1 MFRTTSGT
9 RRVML
14 LLCVLLLSL
23 VFVLPKQSRSLL
35 QGIGQ
40 PLAQLLSLPLTA
52 LAALDR
58 GVQEAWYGYLALH
71 QVSEEN
77 RRLQRELQ
85 ALRGRNNEL
94 RELGVAGQR
103 LAALL
108 ALKERLHAKTVAAQV
123 IGRDATNWYR
133 AIVLDKGA
141 RDGVKVEMGVMVPD
155 GAVGR
160 VVKVTPF
167 TAIVLLIT
175 DPNNAVTG
183 LIQRTRDEGIVEGTA
198 EGRARMK
205 YIPLLATLQSGDVI
219 VTSGLTGGFPRG
231 VPLGTITR
239 IDRVEGELFQS
250 AEIVPEVDLHKLEEV
265 LVITDPLPVGDGLE
279 RPAARSGPVSPEV
292 RP

>member
-1 MFRTTSGT
+1 
-9 RRVML
+9 ML

>member
-1 MFRTTSGT
+1 MLRTTSGT

-23 VFVLPKQSRSLL
+23 VFVLPKQSLSLL

-40 PLAQLLSLPLTA
+40 PLVQLLSLPLTA

-58 GVQEAWYGYLALH
+58 GGQEAWYGYLALH

-77 RRLQRELQ
+77 RRLQREIQ

-94 RELGVAGQR
+94 RELGRAGHR

-108 ALKERLHAKTVAAQV
+108 ALQERLQAKTVAAQV

-133 AIVLDKGA
+133 AIMLDKGA
-141 RDGVKVEMGVMVPD
+141 RDGVKVEMGVMAPD

-175 DPNNAVTG
+175 DPNNAVDG

-198 EGRARMK
+198 EGQARMK
-205 YIPLLATLQSGDVI
+205 YIPLLATLQRGDVI

-239 IDRVEGELFQS
+239 IDRIEGELFQS
-250 AEIVPEVDLHKLEEV
+250 AEVVPEVDLHKLEEV

-279 RPAARSGPVSPEV
+279 RPSARSGPVSPEV

>member
-108 ALKERLHAKTVAAQV
+108 ALKERLQAKTVAAQV

-141 RDGVKVEMGVMVPD
+141 RDGVKAEMGVMAPD

-167 TAIVLLIT
+167 TAMVLLIT

-265 LVITDPLPVGDGLE
+265 LVITDPLPLGDGLE
-279 RPAARSGPVSPEV
+279 RPAAQAGPVSPEV

>member
-141 RDGVKVEMGVMVPD
+141 RDGVKVEMGVMAPD

>member
-1 MFRTTSGT
+1 
-9 RRVML
+9 ML

-108 ALKERLHAKTVAAQV
+108 ALKERLKAKTVAAQV

-141 RDGVKVEMGVMVPD
+141 RDGVKVEMGVMAPD

-160 VVKVTPF
+160 VAKVTPF

-279 RPAARSGPVSPEV
+279 QPAARSGPIFPEI

>member
-1 MFRTTSGT
+1 
-9 RRVML
+9 ML

-23 VFVLPKQSRSLL
+23 VFVLPKQSLSLL

-40 PLAQLLSLPLTA
+40 PLVQLLSLPLTA

-58 GVQEAWYGYLALH
+58 GGQEAWYGYLALH

-77 RRLQRELQ
+77 RRLQREIQ

-94 RELGVAGQR
+94 RELGRAGHR

-108 ALKERLHAKTVAAQV
+108 ALQERLQAKTVAAQV

-133 AIVLDKGA
+133 AIMLDKGA
-141 RDGVKVEMGVMVPD
+141 RDGVKVEMGVMAPD

-175 DPNNAVTG
+175 DPNNAVDG

-198 EGRARMK
+198 EGQARMK
-205 YIPLLATLQSGDVI
+205 YIPLLATLQRGDVI

-239 IDRVEGELFQS
+239 IDRIEGELFQS
-250 AEIVPEVDLHKLEEV
+250 AEVVPEVDLHKLEEV

-279 RPAARSGPVSPEV
+279 RPAARSGPVSPDV

>member
-1 MFRTTSGT
+1 
-9 RRVML
+9 ML

-23 VFVLPKQSRSLL
+23 VFILPQQSRSFL

-58 GVQEAWYGYLALH
+58 GVQEVWYGYLALH

-103 LAALL
+103 LAAVL
-108 ALKERLHAKTVAAQV
+108 ALKERLKAKTLAAQV

-133 AIVLDKGA
+133 AIMVDKGS
-141 RDGVKVEMGVMVPD
+141 RDGVKVEMGVMAPD

-167 TAIVLLIT
+167 TSVVLLIT

-183 LIQRTRDEGIVEGTA
+183 LIQRTRDEGIVEGTT

-239 IDRVEGELFQS
+239 IDKAEGELFQS

-279 RPAARSGPVSPEV
+279 SSVAPSGPVSPEV

>member
-1 MFRTTSGT
+1 
-9 RRVML
+9 ML

-23 VFVLPKQSRSLL
+23 VFILPKQSRSLL

-52 LAALDR
+52 LASLDR
-58 GVQEAWYGYLALH
+58 GVQEVWYGYLALH

-103 LAALL
+103 LAAVL
-108 ALKERLHAKTVAAQV
+108 ALKERLKAKTLAAQV

-133 AIVLDKGA
+133 AIVLDKGL
-141 RDGVKVEMGVMVPD
+141 RDGVQVEMGVMAPD

-167 TAIVLLIT
+167 TSMVLLIT

-183 LIQRTRDEGIVEGTA
+183 LIQRTRDEGIVEGTT

-239 IDRVEGELFQS
+239 IDKAEGELFQS

-265 LVITDPLPVGDGLE
+265 LVITDPLPVGDGLAP
-279 RPAARSGPVSPEV
+279 PAAQSGPVSPEG

>member
-1 MFRTTSGT
+1 
-9 RRVML
+9 ML

-77 RRLQRELQ
+77 RRLQHELQ

-141 RDGVKVEMGVMVPD
+141 RDGVKAEMGVMAPD

-183 LIQRTRDEGIVEGTA
+183 LIQRTRDEGIVEGTT

-239 IDRVEGELFQS
+239 IDRIEGELFQS

-279 RPAARSGPVSPEV
+279 RPAARSGPVSPDV

>member
-77 RRLQRELQ
+77 RRLQHELQ

-141 RDGVKVEMGVMVPD
+141 RDGVKAEMGVMAPD

-183 LIQRTRDEGIVEGTA
+183 LIQRTRDEGIVEGTT

-239 IDRVEGELFQS
+239 IDRIEGELFQS

-279 RPAARSGPVSPEV
+279 RPAARSGPVSPDV

>member
-77 RRLQRELQ
+77 RRLQHELQ

-133 AIVLDKGA
+133 AIVLDRGA
-141 RDGVKVEMGVMVPD
+141 RDGVKAEMGVMAPD

-183 LIQRTRDEGIVEGTA
+183 LIQRTRDEGIVEGTT

-239 IDRVEGELFQS
+239 IDRIEGELFQS

-279 RPAARSGPVSPEV
+279 RPAARSGSVSPDV

>member
-1 MFRTTSGT
+1 
-9 RRVML
+9 ML

-77 RRLQRELQ
+77 RRLQHELQ

-133 AIVLDKGA
+133 AIVLDRGA
-141 RDGVKVEMGVMVPD
+141 RDGVKAEMGVMAPD

-183 LIQRTRDEGIVEGTA
+183 LIQRTRDEGIVEGTT

-239 IDRVEGELFQS
+239 IDRIEGELFQS

-279 RPAARSGPVSPEV
+279 RPAARSGSVSPDV

>member
-1 MFRTTSGT
+1 
-9 RRVML
+9 ML

-23 VFVLPKQSRSLL
+23 VFILPKQSRSLL

-58 GVQEAWYGYLALH
+58 GVQEVWHGYLALH

-103 LAALL
+103 LASVL
-108 ALKERLHAKTVAAQV
+108 ALKERLKAKTLAAQV

-141 RDGVKVEMGVMVPD
+141 RDGVKVEMGVMAPD

-167 TAIVLLIT
+167 TSMVLLIT

-183 LIQRTRDEGIVEGTA
+183 LIQRTRDEGIVEGTT

-205 YIPLLATLQSGDVI
+205 YIPLLTTLQSGDVI

-239 IDRVEGELFQS
+239 IDKTEGELFQS

-265 LVITDPLPVGDGLE
+265 LVITDPLPIGEGLE
-279 RPAARSGPVSPEV
+279 PSAAQSGPVSPEV

>member
-1 MFRTTSGT
+1 
-9 RRVML
+9 ML

-108 ALKERLHAKTVAAQV
+108 ALQERLHAKTVAAQV

-239 IDRVEGELFQS
+239 IDRIEGELFQS

>member
-1 MFRTTSGT
+1 
-9 RRVML
+9 ML

-23 VFVLPKQSRSLL
+23 VFVLPKQSRTLL
-35 QGIGQ
+35 HSIGQ

-58 GVQEAWYGYLALH
+58 GMQQAWNGYIALH
-71 QVSEEN
+71 EVTEEN

-85 ALRGRNNEL
+85 TLRGRNNEL

-103 LAALL
+103 LATLL
-108 ALKERLHAKTVAAQV
+108 ALKERLHAKTLAAQV

-167 TAIVLLIT
+167 TAMVLLIT
-175 DPNNAVTG
+175 DPNNAITG
-183 LIQRTRDEGIVEGTA
+183 LIQRTRDEGIVEGTTA
-198 EGRARMK
+198 GRARMK
-205 YIPLLATLQSGDVI
+205 YIPLLATLQSGDVV

-239 IDRVEGELFQS
+239 IDKVEGELFQA
-250 AEIVPEVDLHKLEEV
+250 AEMVPEVDLHKLEEV
-265 LVITDPLPVGDGLE
+265 LVVTDPLPVGDGLE
-279 RPAARSGPVSPEV
+279 EPGSQPGPVSSEG

>member
-40 PLAQLLSLPLTA
+40 PLAQLLSLPMTA

-103 LAALL
+103 LAAVLG
-108 ALKERLHAKTVAAQV
+108 LKERLKAKTLAAQV
-123 IGRDATNWYR
+123 IGWDATNWYR
-133 AIVLDKGA
+133 AIVLDKGS
-141 RDGVKVEMGVMVPD
+141 RDGVKVEMGVMAPD

-160 VVKVTPF
+160 VVKVMPF
-167 TAIVLLIT
+167 TAMVLLIT

-183 LIQRTRDEGIVEGTA
+183 LIQRTRDEGIVEGTP

-239 IDRVEGELFQS
+239 IDKAEGELFQS

-279 RPAARSGPVSPEV
+279 PPAARPGPVSSEG

>member
-1 MFRTTSGT
+1 
-9 RRVML
+9 ML

-52 LAALDR
+52 LAVLDR

-77 RRLQRELQ
+77 RRLQHELQ

-108 ALKERLHAKTVAAQV
+108 ALKERLQAKTVAAQV

-141 RDGVKVEMGVMVPD
+141 RDGVKVEMGVMAPD

-250 AEIVPEVDLHKLEEV
+250 AEIVPEVDFHKLEEV
-265 LVITDPLPVGDGLE
+265 LVITDPLPIGDGLE
-279 RPAARSGPVSPEV
+279 RPAAQSGPVSPEV

>member
-9 RRVML
+9 RRVIL

-23 VFVLPKQSRSLL
+23 VFVLPKQSRTLL
-35 QGIGQ
+35 QAIGQ

-52 LAALDR
+52 FAAVDR
-58 GVQEAWYGYLALH
+58 GVQDIWNGYLALH
-71 QVSEEN
+71 QVSDEN

-85 ALRGRNNEL
+85 ALRERNNEL
-94 RELGVAGQR
+94 RERGVAGQR

-108 ALKERLHAKTVAAQV
+108 DLKERTKARTVAAQV

-141 RDGVKVEMGVMVPD
+141 RDGVKIEMGVMATD

-160 VVKVTPF
+160 VVKVTPY
-167 TAIVLLIT
+167 TAMVLLIS

-198 EGRARMK
+198 DGRARMK
-205 YIPLLATLQSGDVI
+205 YIPLLATLQGGDVV
-219 VTSGLTGGFPRG
+219 VTSGLAGGFPRG
-231 VPLGTITR
+231 IPLGTITKV
-239 IDRVEGELFQS
+239 DKSEGELFQS
-250 AEIVPEVDLHKLEEV
+250 AEIVPDVDLRKLEEV
-265 LVITDPLPVGDGLE
+265 LVIMDLLPMDEASG
-279 RPAARSGPVSPEV
+279 AAAAQPGPVSKEA

>member
-1 MFRTTSGT
+1 
-9 RRVML
+9 
-14 LLCVLLLSL
+14 
-23 VFVLPKQSRSLL
+23 
-35 QGIGQ
+35 
-40 PLAQLLSLPLTA
+40 
-52 LAALDR
+52 
-58 GVQEAWYGYLALH
+58 
-71 QVSEEN
+71 
-77 RRLQRELQ
+77 
-85 ALRGRNNEL
+85 
-94 RELGVAGQR
+94 
-103 LAALL
+103 
-108 ALKERLHAKTVAAQV
+108 
-123 IGRDATNWYR
+123 
-133 AIVLDKGA
+133 
-141 RDGVKVEMGVMVPD
+141 MGVMAPD

-183 LIQRTRDEGIVEGTA
+183 LIQRTRDEGIVEGTT

-239 IDRVEGELFQS
+239 IDRIEGELFQS

-279 RPAARSGPVSPEV
+279 RPAARSGSVSPDV

>member
-1 MFRTTSGT
+1 
-9 RRVML
+9 ML

-141 RDGVKVEMGVMVPD
+141 RDGVKVEMGVMAPD

>member
-1 MFRTTSGT
+1 
-9 RRVML
+9 ML

-108 ALKERLHAKTVAAQV
+108 ALQERLHAKTVAAQV

-141 RDGVKVEMGVMVPD
+141 RDGVKVEMGVMAPD

-239 IDRVEGELFQS
+239 IDRIEGELFQS

>member
-1 MFRTTSGT
+1 
-9 RRVML
+9 ML

-141 RDGVKVEMGVMVPD
+141 RDGVKVEMGVMAPD

-239 IDRVEGELFQS
+239 IDRIEGELFQS

-279 RPAARSGPVSPEV
+279 RSAAQAGPVSPEV

>member
-9 RRVML
+9 RRVIL

-23 VFVLPKQSRSLL
+23 VFVLPKQSRTLL
-35 QGIGQ
+35 QAIGQ

-52 LAALDR
+52 FAAVDR
-58 GVQEAWYGYLALH
+58 GVQDIWNGYLALH
-71 QVSEEN
+71 QVSDEN

-85 ALRGRNNEL
+85 ALRERNNEL
-94 RELGVAGQR
+94 RERGVAGQR

-108 ALKERLHAKTVAAQV
+108 DLKERTKARTVAAQV

-141 RDGVKVEMGVMVPD
+141 RDGVKVEMGVMATD

-160 VVKVTPF
+160 VVKVTPY
-167 TAIVLLIT
+167 TAMVLLIS

-198 EGRARMK
+198 DGRARMK
-205 YIPLLATLQSGDVI
+205 YMPLLATLQGGDVV

-231 VPLGTITR
+231 IPLGTITKV
-239 IDRVEGELFQS
+239 DTSEGELFQS
-250 AEIVPEVDLHKLEEV
+250 AEIVPDVD
-265 LVITDPLPVGDGLE
+265 
-279 RPAARSGPVSPEV
+279 
-292 RP
+292 